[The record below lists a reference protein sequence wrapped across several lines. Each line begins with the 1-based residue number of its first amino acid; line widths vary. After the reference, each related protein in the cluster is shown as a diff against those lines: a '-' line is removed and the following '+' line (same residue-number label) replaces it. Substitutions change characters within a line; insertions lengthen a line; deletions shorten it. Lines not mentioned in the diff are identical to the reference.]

1 MSGAYRYVDGAD
13 LQRLILEIRTEFLAR
28 LPYGSD
34 DMQRPNSVRLVAIDI
49 FEGKTAD
56 QQLSVLRD
64 LLEVNPGLTI
74 AREDDRDIFEYSDTP
89 AAYLTDLVCEVVCQ
103 VLDRDPTI
111 RDEDDRRMAR
121 SAESADERE

>member
-1 MSGAYRYVDGAD
+1 
-13 LQRLILEIRTEFLAR
+13 
-28 LPYGSD
+28 
-34 DMQRPNSVRLVAIDI
+34 VRLVAIDV

-89 AAYLTDLVCEVVCQ
+89 VAYLTDLVCEVVCQ

-111 RDEDDRRMAR
+111 RDEDDRRMAL
-121 SAESADERE
+121 SAKSADERE